1 MLTDVLQIVLVFIG
15 LLLLVRKVAEM
26 ERYHYLRVVF
36 LTAILS
42 CIVIFLFVVYGFTFG
57 HGIDEPSPCTVDHF
71 CLTEM

>member
-1 MLTDVLQIVLVFIG
+1 MLADVLQIVLVFVG

-26 ERYHYLRVVF
+26 DRYHYVRVVF

-42 CIVIFLFVVYGFTFG
+42 CIVIFLFLVYGFTFG
-57 HGIDEPSPCTVDHF
+57 RGIEVPVCPPEQF